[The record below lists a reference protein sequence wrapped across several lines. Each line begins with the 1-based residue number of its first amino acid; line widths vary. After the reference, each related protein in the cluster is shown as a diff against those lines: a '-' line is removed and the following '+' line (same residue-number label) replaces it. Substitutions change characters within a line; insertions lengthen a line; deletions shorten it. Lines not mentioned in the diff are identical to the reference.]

1 MEGEVLF
8 CTEEFK
14 LVNVKGMRE
23 MEICLRR
30 TPAAVT
36 APGRATDQYSEDEC
50 QEEQN
55 MDTEP
60 QSISLQIF
68 INYKEKSSYL
78 MGENPG
84 RAHFNQVIQ
93 VNRFI
98 STVIRHMEK
107 RPSGPQ
113 NSSPT
118 SITVV
123 EPETMLGK
131 SKQTSH
137 EEPHQRSSTVSR
149 A

>member
-1 MEGEVLF
+1 MEGKVLF
-8 CTEEFK
+8 RTEEFK

-23 MEICLRR
+23 TKVCLRR

-36 APGRATDQYSEDEC
+36 APGGATDQYSEDEC

-60 QSISLQIF
+60 LSISLQIF

-98 STVIRHMEK
+98 STIIRHMEK
-107 RPSGPQ
+107 GPSGPQ
-113 NSSPT
+113 NSSPKF
-118 SITVV
+118 ITVV
-123 EPETMLGK
+123 ESEKMLGK
-131 SKQTSH
+131 SK
-137 EEPHQRSSTVSR
+137 
-149 A
+149 

>member
-23 MEICLRR
+23 MENCLQR

-36 APGRATDQYSEDEC
+36 ALGRATDQYSEDEC

-60 QSISLQIF
+60 QSVSLQIF
-68 INYKEKSSYL
+68 INYKKKSSYF

-93 VNRFI
+93 VNRFT
-98 STVIRHMEK
+98 STVIRHIEK
-107 RPSGPQ
+107 GPSGPQ
-113 NSSPT
+113 NSSPKF
-118 SITVV
+118 ITVV
-123 EPETMLGK
+123 ESEKMLGK
-131 SKQTSH
+131 SK
-137 EEPHQRSSTVSR
+137 
-149 A
+149 